1 VQHQE
6 FGGCGGELKR
16 DLAVGACF
24 VVEFEDADVFAFL
37 EMEMIDVL
45 LNYVC
50 TPGGNRDR
58 KNKNVWT

>member
-1 VQHQE
+1 MFV
-6 FGGCGGELKR
+6 FLR
-16 DLAVGACF
+16 FLACVRVGRRF
-24 VVEFEDADVFAFL
+24 VRVFRFQFFLLFLSL